1 MKVAMVGNP
10 NVGKTA
16 LLNALT
22 GGNFEV
28 GNFPGTTVEK
38 KEGKAKIDGRDVIFV
53 DLPGIY
59 SLEAQSLDEKVA
71 KDFLVNEK
79 PDLIINVVNAS
90 NLERNLYLTLQLVD
104 FKIPMILVLNMIDE
118 AEKRGIRVDA
128 DGLSKILGVPVVK
141 TIAVKGIGINKL
153 KREILKG
160 GSVPKIE
167 VGGDLKYRLK
177 MAEEIVKEVVRIEK
191 GRVDLTEVFDEVFM
205 DKHLGIPIFIAFMW
219 MMFTFTYTVASPLS
233 KLIGSIFST
242 LSEHIS
248 SFNGVLFSLIGNGII
263 KGVGS
268 VLVFLPNIAFLFI
281 VLALLE
287 LSGYMPRAV
296 YLMDR
301 IMTAFGLT
309 GRSVIPLIMGFG
321 CNVPAVMATRTIE
334 DDRVRIAT
342 ILVNPFISCSARL
355 PIYVLFAGVFFPS
368 IGSAVIMGLYVFGVV
383 VALISA
389 LIFRKFL
396 LRGEAEYIIELPPY
410 RIPNWKDVWILT
422 WNRTKHFLQKAGTVI
437 LAMSVVIW
445 FLTNF
450 PTASIDKSYAGML
463 GRLLQPLFAPMGWD
477 WQFVLAILMGFVA
490 KEVVVETLGILNTPV
505 AQIMSPSQAL
515 AFMVF
520 SLLYMPCVATLATIK
535 AEAGWKW
542 TIFAVIYSFVVAYA
556 VALAVGV
563 IARLI

>member
-1 MKVAMVGNP
+1 MKIAMVGNP

-16 LLNALT
+16 LLNVLT

-38 KEGKAKIDGRDVIFV
+38 KEGKAKIDGREVVFV

-59 SLEAQSLDEKVA
+59 SLEAYSLDEKVA
-71 KDFLVNEK
+71 KDFLTNEK
-79 PDLIINVVNAS
+79 PDLILNVVNAS

-104 FKIPMILVLNMIDE
+104 FKIPMILVLNMVDE
-118 AEKRGIRVDA
+118 AEKKGIKVDA
-128 DGLSKILGVPVVK
+128 DKLSKILGVPVVK
-141 TIAVKGIGINKL
+141 TVAVKGIGIKEL

-167 VGGDLKYRLK
+167 VGGDLRSKLET
-177 MAEEIVKEVVRIEK
+177 AEKIVKEVVKIERT
-191 GRVDLTEVFDEVFM
+191 RVDLTEVFDEVFM
-205 DKHLGIPIFIAFMW
+205 DRHLGIPIFIAFMW
-219 MMFTFTYTVASPLS
+219 MMFTFTYTVATPLTN
-233 KLIGSIFST
+233 LIASVFSI
-242 LSEHIS
+242 LSESIS
-248 SFNGVLFSLIGNGII
+248 SMNGILFSLIGKGII

-281 VLALLE
+281 ALALLE
-287 LSGYMPRAV
+287 LSGYMSRAV
-296 YLMDR
+296 YLMDG

-309 GRSVIPLIMGFG
+309 GRSVIPLIIGFG

-334 DDRVRIAT
+334 DDKVRIAT

-355 PIYVLFAGVFFPS
+355 PIYVLFAGIFFPT
-368 IGSAVIMGLYVFGVV
+368 IGSAVIMGLYAFGVV

-389 LIFRKFL
+389 LIFRKVL

-450 PTASIDKSYAGML
+450 PNPSIDKSYAGML
-463 GRLLQPLFAPMGWD
+463 GRLLQPLFAPMGWN

-490 KEVVVETLGILNTPV
+490 KEVVVETLGILNTPI
-505 AQIMSPSQAL
+505 AKIMTMPQAL

-520 SLLYMPCVATLATIK
+520 SLLYMPCLATLATIK
-535 AEAGWKW
+535 AETGWKW
-542 TIFAVIYSFVVAYA
+542 TIFAVVYSFAVAY
-556 VALAVGV
+556 VLALTVGV
-563 IARLI
+563 VARLI

>member
-1 MKVAMVGNP
+1 M
-10 NVGKTA
+10 
-16 LLNALT
+16 LNALT
-22 GGNFEV
+22 KGNFEV

-38 KEGKAKIDGRDVIFV
+38 KEGKAKIDGEEVVFV

-59 SLEAQSLDEKVA
+59 SLEAQSIDEKIA
-71 KDFLVNEK
+71 RDFLLNEK
-79 PDLIINVVNAS
+79 PDLILNVVNAS

-118 AEKRGIRVDA
+118 AEKRGIVIDA
-128 DGLSKILGVPVVK
+128 KKLSKILGVPVIRTV
-141 TIAVKGIGINKL
+141 AVKGIGIEEL
-153 KREILKG
+153 KKEILKDG
-160 GSVPKIE
+160 RILE
-167 VGGDLKYRLK
+167 IDVGKDLNSKLK
-177 MAEEIVKEVVRIEK
+177 KAEEIVKEVISFEKARI
-191 GRVDLTEVFDEVFM
+191 DLSEVFDEVFM
-205 DKHLGIPIFIAFMW
+205 DRHLGVPIFIAFMW
-219 MMFTFTYTVASPLS
+219 MMFTFTYTVASPITDLIDSAFSALS
-233 KLIGSIFST
+233 KQISSLNGIVFTLIGD
-242 LSEHIS
+242 
-248 SFNGVLFSLIGNGII
+248 GIV

-268 VLVFLPNIAFLFI
+268 VLIFLPNIAFLFI
-281 VLALLE
+281 ALALLE

-342 ILVNPFISCSARL
+342 ILVNPFMSCSARL
-355 PIYVLFAGVFFPS
+355 PIYVLFAGLFFPKS
-368 IGSAVIMGLYVFGVV
+368 GSAVIMGLYIFGVII
-383 VALISA
+383 ALISA
-389 LIFRKFL
+389 LIFRKVL

-410 RIPNWKDVWILT
+410 RIPNLRDVWILT

-450 PTASIDKSYAGML
+450 PSSNIEESYAGVL
-463 GRLLQPLFAPMGWD
+463 GRSMQPLFAPMGWD
-477 WQFVLAILMGFVA
+477 WQFVLAILMGFIA
-490 KEVVVETLGILNTPV
+490 KEVVVETLGILNTPI

-520 SLLYMPCVATLATIK
+520 SLLYMPCLATLATIK

-542 TIFAVIYSFVVAYA
+542 MIFAVVYSFLIAYTA
-556 VALAVGV
+556 AFAVGV
-563 IARLI
+563 VARLV

>member
-1 MKVAMVGNP
+1 MKIAMVGNP

-16 LLNALT
+16 LLNVLT

-38 KEGKAKIDGRDVIFV
+38 KEGKTKIDGKDVIFV

-59 SLEAQSLDEKVA
+59 SLEAYSLDEKVA
-71 KDFLVNEK
+71 KDFLTNER
-79 PDLIINVVNAS
+79 PDLILNVVNAS

-104 FKIPMILVLNMIDE
+104 FKIPMILVLNMVDE
-118 AEKRGIRVDA
+118 AEKKGIKVDA
-128 DGLSKILGVPVVK
+128 EKLSKILGVPVVK
-141 TIAVKGIGINKL
+141 TVAVKGIGIDEL

-167 VGGDLKYRLK
+167 VGGDLRSKLET
-177 MAEEIVKEVVRIEK
+177 AEKIVKEVVKIEK
-191 GRVDLTEVFDEVFM
+191 KRVDLTEVFDEVFM
-205 DKHLGIPIFIAFMW
+205 DRHLGIPIFIAFMW
-219 MMFTFTYTVASPLS
+219 MMFTFTYTVATPLTN
-233 KLIGSIFST
+233 LIASVFSI
-242 LSEHIS
+242 LSERIS
-248 SFNGVLFSLIGNGII
+248 SMNGILFSLIGKGII

-281 VLALLE
+281 ALALLE
-287 LSGYMPRAV
+287 LSGYMSRAV
-296 YLMDR
+296 YLMDG
-301 IMTAFGLT
+301 IMTTFGLT
-309 GRSVIPLIMGFG
+309 GRSVIPLIIGFG

-334 DDRVRIAT
+334 DDKVRIAT

-355 PIYVLFAGVFFPS
+355 PIYVLFAGIFFPTL
-368 IGSAVIMGLYVFGVV
+368 GSAVIMGLYAFGVI

-389 LIFRKFL
+389 LIFRKVL

-410 RIPNWKDVWILT
+410 RIPNPRDVWILT

-437 LAMSVVIW
+437 LAMSIVIW

-450 PTASIDKSYAGML
+450 PNPSIDKSYAGML

-490 KEVVVETLGILNTPV
+490 KEVVVETLGILNTPI
-505 AQIMSPSQAL
+505 AKIMTMPQAL

-520 SLLYMPCVATLATIK
+520 SLLYMPCLATLATIK
-535 AEAGWKW
+535 AETGWKW
-542 TIFAVIYSFVVAYA
+542 TIFAVIYSFAVAYA
-556 VALAVGV
+556 VALTVGV
-563 IARLI
+563 VARLI

>member
-1 MKVAMVGNP
+1 MKIAMVGNP

-16 LLNALT
+16 LLNVLT

-38 KEGKAKIDGRDVIFV
+38 KEGKVKIDGREVVFV

-59 SLEAQSLDEKVA
+59 SLEAYSLDEKVA
-71 KDFLVNEK
+71 KDFLTNEK
-79 PDLIINVVNAS
+79 PDLILNVVNAS

-104 FKIPMILVLNMIDE
+104 FKIPMILVLNMVDE
-118 AEKRGIRVDA
+118 AEKKGIKVDA
-128 DGLSKILGVPVVK
+128 DKLSKILGVPVVK
-141 TIAVKGIGINKL
+141 TVAVKGIGIKEL

-167 VGGDLKYRLK
+167 VGGDLRSKLET
-177 MAEEIVKEVVRIEK
+177 AEKIVKEVVKIERT
-191 GRVDLTEVFDEVFM
+191 RVDLTEVFDEVFM
-205 DKHLGIPIFIAFMW
+205 DRHLGIPIFIAFMW
-219 MMFTFTYTVASPLS
+219 MMFTFTYTVATPLTN
-233 KLIGSIFST
+233 LIASVFSI
-242 LSEHIS
+242 LSESIS
-248 SFNGVLFSLIGNGII
+248 SMNGILFSLIGKGII

-281 VLALLE
+281 ALALLE
-287 LSGYMPRAV
+287 LSGYMSRAV
-296 YLMDR
+296 YLMDG

-309 GRSVIPLIMGFG
+309 GRSVIPLIIGFG

-334 DDRVRIAT
+334 DDKVRIAT

-355 PIYVLFAGVFFPS
+355 PIYVLFAGIFFPT
-368 IGSAVIMGLYVFGVV
+368 IGSAVIMGLYAFGVV

-389 LIFRKFL
+389 LIFRKVL

-450 PTASIDKSYAGML
+450 PNPSIDKSYAGML
-463 GRLLQPLFAPMGWD
+463 GRLLQPLFAPMGWN

-490 KEVVVETLGILNTPV
+490 KEVVVETLGILNTPI
-505 AQIMSPSQAL
+505 AKIMTMPQAL

-520 SLLYMPCVATLATIK
+520 SLLYMPCLATLATIK
-535 AEAGWKW
+535 AETGWKW
-542 TIFAVIYSFVVAYA
+542 TIFAVVYSFAVAY
-556 VALAVGV
+556 VLALTVGV
-563 IARLI
+563 VARLI

>member
-1 MKVAMVGNP
+1 MKIAMIGNP

-38 KEGKAKIDGRDVIFV
+38 KEGKAKIDGKEILFV

-59 SLEAQSLDEKVA
+59 SLEAHSLDEKVA
-71 KDFLVNEK
+71 KDFLTKER
-79 PDLIINVVNAS
+79 PDLILNIVNAS

-118 AEKRGIRVDA
+118 AEKRGIRIDA
-128 DGLSKILGVPVVK
+128 ERLSKILGIPVIK
-141 TIAVKGIGINKL
+141 TVAVKGIGIEEL
-153 KREILKG
+153 KREILRG
-160 GSVPKIE
+160 GKVPRVEIEGNIIKTAEKIA
-167 VGGDLKYRLK
+167 KK
-177 MAEEIVKEVVRIEK
+177 VVRVEERRI
-191 GRVDLTEVFDEVFM
+191 DLTEILDDVFM

-219 MMFTFTYTVASPLS
+219 MMFTFTFTVATPLTD
-233 KLIGSIFST
+233 LIDSAFSV
-242 LSEHIS
+242 LAEYVS
-248 SFNGVLFSLIGNGII
+248 SLNGIVFSLIGDGVI

-268 VLVFLPNIAFLFI
+268 VLVFLPNIAFLF
-281 VLALLE
+281 VALSLLE

-296 YLMDR
+296 YLMDK
-301 IMTAFGLT
+301 IMTTFGLT

-321 CNVPAVMATRTIE
+321 CNVPAVMATRSIE

-342 ILVNPFISCSARL
+342 LLVNPFISCSARL
-355 PIYVLFAGVFFPS
+355 PIYVLFAGLFFPNAKT
-368 IGSAVIMGLYVFGVV
+368 IVIMSLYAFGVAI
-383 VALISA
+383 ALISA
-389 LIFRKFL
+389 LIFRKVL

-410 RIPNWKDVWILT
+410 RIPNWRDVWILT

-437 LAMSVVIW
+437 LGMSVVIW

-450 PTASIDKSYAGML
+450 PTSNIESSYAGTL
-463 GRLLQPLFAPMGWD
+463 GKLLQPIFAPMGWD
-477 WQFVLAILMGFVA
+477 WQFVLAILMGAVA
-490 KEVVVETLGILNTPV
+490 KEVVVETLSILNTPIS
-505 AQIMSPSQAL
+505 QIMTTSQAL

-520 SLLYMPCVATLATIK
+520 SLLYMPCIATLATIK

-542 TIFAVIYSFVVAYA
+542 SIFAVIYSFTVAYF
-556 VALAVGV
+556 VAFVVEV

>member
-22 GGNFEV
+22 KGNFEV

-38 KEGKAKIDGRDVIFV
+38 KEGRARVGGREIVFV

-59 SLEAQSLDEKVA
+59 SLEAHSLDEKVA
-71 KDFLVNEK
+71 RDFLINEK
-79 PDLIINVVNAS
+79 PDLILNVVNAS

-118 AEKRGIRVDA
+118 AERRGIVIDA
-128 DGLSKILGVPVVK
+128 DKLSKILGIPVVK
-141 TIAVKGIGINKL
+141 TIAVKGIGVEEL
-153 KREILKG
+153 KREILKDG
-160 GSVPKIE
+160 RIPRLV
-167 VGGDLKYRLK
+167 VGKDLNSKLK
-177 MAEEIVKEVVRIEK
+177 MAEKIAREVVTFEK
-191 GRVDLTEVFDEVFM
+191 AKLDLTEILDEVFM
-205 DKHLGIPIFIAFMW
+205 DRHLGIPIFIVFMW
-219 MMFTFTYTVASPLS
+219 MMFTFTYTVASPLTDLIDLAFS
-233 KLIGSIFST
+233 ALSERISSLNGIVFALIGD
-242 LSEHIS
+242 
-248 SFNGVLFSLIGNGII
+248 GIV

-281 VLALLE
+281 ALALLE

-342 ILVNPFISCSARL
+342 ILVNPFMSCSARL
-355 PIYVLFAGVFFPS
+355 PIYVLFAGIFFPKL
-368 IGSAVIMGLYVFGVV
+368 GTAVIMGLYAFGVA

-389 LIFRKFL
+389 LIFRKVL

-410 RIPNWKDVWILT
+410 RIPNLRDVWILT

-445 FLTNF
+445 FLTSF
-450 PTASIDKSYAGML
+450 PSQNIEESYAGIL
-463 GRLLQPLFAPMGWD
+463 GRVMQPLFAPMGWD

-490 KEVVVETLGILNTPV
+490 KEVVVETLGILNTPI
-505 AQIMSPSQAL
+505 AQIMTMPQAL

-520 SLLYMPCVATLATIK
+520 SLLYMPCLATLATIK
-535 AEAGWKW
+535 AEAGWRW
-542 TIFAVIYSFVVAYA
+542 TIFAVVYSFVIAYVTA
-556 VALAVGV
+556 FTVEV

>member
-22 GGNFEV
+22 KGNFEV

-38 KEGKAKIDGRDVIFV
+38 KEGKAKIDGEEVVFV

-59 SLEAQSLDEKVA
+59 SLEAQSIDEKIA
-71 KDFLVNEK
+71 RDFLLNEK
-79 PDLIINVVNAS
+79 PDLILNVVNAS

-118 AEKRGIRVDA
+118 AEKRGIVIDA
-128 DGLSKILGVPVVK
+128 KKLSKILGVPVIRTV
-141 TIAVKGIGINKL
+141 AVKGIGIEEL
-153 KREILKG
+153 KKEILKDG
-160 GSVPKIE
+160 RILE
-167 VGGDLKYRLK
+167 IDVGKDLNSKLK
-177 MAEEIVKEVVRIEK
+177 KAEEIVKEVISFEKARI
-191 GRVDLTEVFDEVFM
+191 DLSEVFDEVFM
-205 DKHLGIPIFIAFMW
+205 DRHLGVPIFIAFMW
-219 MMFTFTYTVASPLS
+219 MMFTFTYTVASPITDLIDSAFSALS
-233 KLIGSIFST
+233 KQISSLNGIVFTLIGD
-242 LSEHIS
+242 
-248 SFNGVLFSLIGNGII
+248 GIV

-268 VLVFLPNIAFLFI
+268 VLIFLPNIAFLFI
-281 VLALLE
+281 ALALLE

-342 ILVNPFISCSARL
+342 ILVNPFMSCSARL
-355 PIYVLFAGVFFPS
+355 PIYVLFAGLFFPKS
-368 IGSAVIMGLYVFGVV
+368 GSAVIMGLYIFGVII
-383 VALISA
+383 ALISA
-389 LIFRKFL
+389 LIFRKVL

-410 RIPNWKDVWILT
+410 RIPNLRDVWILT

-450 PTASIDKSYAGML
+450 PSSNIEESYAGVL
-463 GRLLQPLFAPMGWD
+463 GRSMQPLFAPMGWD
-477 WQFVLAILMGFVA
+477 WQFVLAILMGFIA
-490 KEVVVETLGILNTPV
+490 KEVVVETLGILNTPI

-520 SLLYMPCVATLATIK
+520 SLLYMPCLATLATIK

-542 TIFAVIYSFVVAYA
+542 MIFAVVYSFLIAYTA
-556 VALAVGV
+556 AFAVGV
-563 IARLI
+563 VARLV

>member
-1 MKVAMVGNP
+1 MKIAMVGNP

-16 LLNALT
+16 LLNLLT
-22 GGNFEV
+22 GGKFEV

-38 KEGKAKIDGRDVIFV
+38 KEGKTKIDGKDVIFV

-59 SLEAQSLDEKVA
+59 SLEAYSLDEKVA
-71 KDFLVNEK
+71 KDFLTNEN
-79 PDLIINVVNAS
+79 PDLILNVVNAS

-118 AEKRGIRVDA
+118 AEKRGIKVDA
-128 DGLSKILGVPVVK
+128 EKLSKILGIPVVR
-141 TIAVKGIGINKL
+141 TVAVKGIGIKEL

-160 GSVPKIE
+160 GSVPRVR
-167 VGGDLKYRLK
+167 VGKDLKSKLE
-177 MAEEIVKEVVRIEK
+177 MAEKIVKEVVKVEK
-191 GRVDLTEVFDEVFM
+191 KRVDLTEVFDEVFM
-205 DKHLGIPIFIAFMW
+205 DRHLGIPIFIAFMW
-219 MMFTFTYTVASPLS
+219 MMFTFTYTVASPLTN
-233 KLIGSIFST
+233 LIDFVFST
-242 LSEHIS
+242 LSERIS
-248 SFNGVLFSLIGNGII
+248 SMNGVVFNLIGKGII

-268 VLVFLPNIAFLFI
+268 VLVFLPNITFLFI

-334 DDRVRIAT
+334 DDKVRIAT

-355 PIYVLFAGVFFPS
+355 PIYVLFAGIFFPT
-368 IGSAVIMGLYVFGVV
+368 IGSAVIMGLYAFGVA

-389 LIFRKFL
+389 LIFRRVL
-396 LRGEAEYIIELPPY
+396 LRGEAEYVIELPPY
-410 RIPNWKDVWILT
+410 RIPNWKNVWILT

-437 LAMSVVIW
+437 LAMSIVIW

-450 PTASIDKSYAGML
+450 PTSSIDKSYAGML

-490 KEVVVETLGILNTPV
+490 KEVVVETLGILNTPI
-505 AQIMSPSQAL
+505 AKIMTMPQAL

-520 SLLYMPCVATLATIK
+520 SLLYMPCLATLATIK
-535 AEAGWKW
+535 AETGWKW
-542 TIFAVIYSFVVAYA
+542 TIFSVIYSFVIAY
-556 VALAVGV
+556 VLALTVEV
-563 IARLI
+563 VARLI